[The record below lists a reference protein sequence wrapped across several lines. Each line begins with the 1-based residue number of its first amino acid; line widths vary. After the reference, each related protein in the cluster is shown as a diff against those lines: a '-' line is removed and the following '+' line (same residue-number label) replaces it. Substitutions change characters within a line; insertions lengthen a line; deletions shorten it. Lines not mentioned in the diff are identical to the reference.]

1 MFGAEK
7 GPKINFGLNILRTR
21 CEHLT
26 LIVIPGIRFRSIAP
40 KAESLLTYIYVSNSI
55 FSVDGFFHVRSENP
69 TIHRQATL
77 TIQFHNSKATSTMA
91 SNDSIDF
98 ETNGLEQIQYKT
110 TTTTS
115 KDGITETK
123 VLTIFFDEEMK
134 DQVPTKSMLDES
146 WHLVKDTTADDNDVN
161 DDSCEIN
168 HSSTRTL
175 KMAKLAF
182 QSPIPTRTKLSISSS
197 KMAKSKLLVAK
208 SA

>member
-1 MFGAEK
+1 M
-7 GPKINFGLNILRTR
+7 
-21 CEHLT
+21 
-26 LIVIPGIRFRSIAP
+26 S
-40 KAESLLTYIYVSNSI
+40 
-55 FSVDGFFHVRSENP
+55 
-69 TIHRQATL
+69 
-77 TIQFHNSKATSTMA
+77 

-98 ETNGLEQIQYKT
+98 DTNGLEQIQYR

-115 KDGITETK
+115 EDGVTETK

-146 WHLVKDTTADDNDVN
+146 WHLVKDTTAESDVN

-168 HSSTRTL
+168 NSSTRTL

-197 KMAKSKLLVAK
+197 KMPKSKPLVAK